1 MNMYIKSVRTV
12 PIFLAIAGLSLPAT
26 PLAAQEEPETLEKLV
41 VVQAPVVVER
51 KSENRA
57 SHPVIPSEI
66 VELKRQVSFA
76 DLDLADSA
84 DVMELDARIEAIAED
99 SCEML
104 AEMFP
109 FDGTGKAEIH
119 RCMKRAIA
127 SALDQKERAIAAAH

>member
-1 MNMYIKSVRTV
+1 MNIYIKSVRTV
-12 PIFLAIAGLSLPAT
+12 PVFLAIAGLSLAAT
-26 PLAAQEEPETLEKLV
+26 PVAAQEETEILEKLV
-41 VVQAPVVVER
+41 VVQAPIAFKR

-66 VELKRQVSFA
+66 VELKRPVSFA

-84 DVMELDARIEAIAED
+84 DVMELDTRIKATAED
-99 SCEML
+99 ACEML

-109 FDGTGKAEIH
+109 FDATGKAEIH

>member
-12 PIFLAIAGLSLPAT
+12 PIFLAIAGLSLAAT

-57 SHPVIPSEI
+57 SHPVVASET
-66 VELKRQVSFA
+66 VALKRQVSFA

-109 FDGTGKAEIH
+109 LDGTGKAEIH

>member
-1 MNMYIKSVRTV
+1 
-12 PIFLAIAGLSLPAT
+12 
-26 PLAAQEEPETLEKLV
+26 V
-41 VVQAPVVVER
+41 V
-51 KSENRA
+51 
-57 SHPVIPSEI
+57 PSEI
-66 VELKRQVSFA
+66 VELKSPVSFA

-109 FDGTGKAEIH
+109 FDGTGKTEIH